1 MFISFLFLQWFPCQ
15 LQQLY
20 RATSCLDMRP
30 CLAPEEENGMHLSS
44 ILKLFWFYVELWQMF
59 VSPLDWAIMPPLCTS
74 SAAQGGGRSFQ
85 NRKPIGE
92 VGCCES
98 RMAEQIHCFA
108 TFLPFRE
115 PGSSFFW
122 LLLFADLLSSSLLC
136 SPPLLFI
143 CPYCQKF
150 DF

>member
-1 MFISFLFLQWFPCQ
+1 MFILFLFLQWFPCQ

-30 CLAPEEENGMHLSS
+30 CLAPEEEHGMHLSS
-44 ILKLFWFYVELWQMF
+44 ILKLFLFYVELWQMF

-74 SAAQGGGRSFQ
+74 STAQGGGRSFQ

-98 RMAEQIHCFA
+98 WM
-108 TFLPFRE
+108 LPFRA
-115 PGSSFFW
+115 PGSSF
-122 LLLFADLLSSSLLC
+122 LLAPSLR
-136 SPPLLFI
+136 
-143 CPYCQKF
+143 
-150 DF
+150 